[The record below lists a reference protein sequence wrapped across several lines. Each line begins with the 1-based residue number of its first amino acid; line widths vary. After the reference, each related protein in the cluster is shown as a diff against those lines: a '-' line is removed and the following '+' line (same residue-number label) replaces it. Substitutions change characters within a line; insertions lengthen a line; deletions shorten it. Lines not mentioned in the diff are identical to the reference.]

1 MKAVF
6 ERPRRSGSRQ
16 QFSHSVH
23 AAAGVFRMNENG
35 YYALLVNPSAEYK
48 KKLAFEVVAMT
59 FQGDSFAESVI
70 VP

>member
-1 MKAVF
+1 
-6 ERPRRSGSRQ
+6 
-16 QFSHSVH
+16 
-23 AAAGVFRMNENG
+23 MNENG